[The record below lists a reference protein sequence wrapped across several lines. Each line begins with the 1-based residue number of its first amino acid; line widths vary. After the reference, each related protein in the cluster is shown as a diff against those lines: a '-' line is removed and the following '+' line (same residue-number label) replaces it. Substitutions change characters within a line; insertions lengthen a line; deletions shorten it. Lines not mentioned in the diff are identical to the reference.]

1 MLKNGGNAVSQDS
14 ITLTGNRSQTT
25 IAARMDRLPQT
36 RYMVGFVVLLAL
48 GAFFEVYDNGL
59 IAYIAPGLYKAGIM
73 VPTTQG
79 FFDVHG
85 FASLIAATFTGMFI
99 GTMLL
104 SPLSDFFGR
113 RTIFTFAL
121 VWYSLATLIMA
132 LQSTD
137 VGLVFWRFVA
147 GVGIGVEFVTIDT
160 YLSELVPKE
169 RRGAAFAFVAT
180 ISLTAYP
187 IAALLAWAL
196 VPAAPF
202 GVDGW
207 RWVAIIGSGG
217 AIIAWWL
224 RLGLPESPRWL
235 AQRGRHEQAD
245 QVARMIERRVEAE
258 IGRSLP
264 PPQMLTGEIEET
276 TGSLREIFREPYL
289 NRTIMLIIFQLV
301 QTIGYYGFTSWVPTL
316 LASQGVDFH
325 QIARLYLGYRGGF
338 ARGSSR
344 RYPDRRSLRAE
355 VAARLGGAGDRGL
368 WPAVFATEDGRR
380 ADRLRPL
387 DRVFE
392 HHPRLLFARLSVR
405 AVSDPDPRPRRR
417 VHLFLEP
424 VQHDLRRLFRRPL
437 SPTLRHDRCVP
448 VHRRRN
454 DHRVCRNRRHGA
466 THDPATSG
474 GDFKLKRLSMS
485 LRGAQ
490 RDLCRAQGPKVR
502 GLSAGGRRIRTLGPP
517 RKETAFFETAPEP
530 GDDKPAR

>member
-1 MLKNGGNAVSQDS
+1 MLKNGGNAVSQDA
-14 ITLTGNRSQTT
+14 ITLTGRGPETT
-25 IAARMDRLPQT
+25 IAARIDRLPQT

-59 IAYIAPGLYKAGIM
+59 IAYIAPGLFKAGIM

-85 FASLIAATFTGMFI
+85 FASLIAATFAGMFI

-202 GVDGW
+202 GIDGW

-245 QVARMIERRVEAE
+245 EVARMIERRVEAE
-258 IGRSLP
+258 TGRPLP
-264 PPQMLTGEIEET
+264 PPQTLAGEIERT
-276 TGSLREIFREPYL
+276 TGSLREIFQGPYL

-301 QTIGYYGFTSWVPTL
+301 QTVGYYGFTSWVPTL
-316 LASQGVDFH
+316 LASQGVDFTKSLAYTSIIAVASPGAALVAT
-325 QIARLYLGYRGGF
+325 QIADRFERKWQLAWAALAIAGF
-338 ARGSSR
+338 
-344 RYPDRRSLRAE
+344 
-355 VAARLGGAGDRGL
+355 GL
-368 WPAVFATEDGRR
+368 VFSQQRTAVG
-380 ADRLRPL
+380 LI
-387 DRVFE
+387 VFGLLIAFLE
-392 HHPRLLFARLSVR
+392 HHPRLFFACLSVR
-405 AVSDPDPRPRRR
+405 VVSDPNPRPRRR

-424 VQHDLRRLFRRPL
+424 VQHDLRGLLHCPF
-437 SPTLRHDRCVP
+437 SPTLRYDRRVS
-448 VHRRRN
+448 VHRRGN
-454 DHRVCRNRRHGA
+454 DHRVRGHRCDGA
-466 THDPATSG
+466 THDRAAPR
-474 GDFKLKRLSMS
+474 GDFKLSRPGLQPFAAQPFHLSHQAARL
-485 LRGAQ
+485 L
-490 RDLCRAQGPKVR
+490 L
-502 GLSAGGRRIRTLGPP
+502 
-517 RKETAFFETAPEP
+517 P
-530 GDDKPAR
+530 GSDY

>member
-1 MLKNGGNAVSQDS
+1 MPNNEGNAVSQDA
-14 ITLTGNRSQTT
+14 ITLTGSGLETT
-25 IAARMDRLPQT
+25 IAARMDRLPPT
-36 RYMVGFVVLLAL
+36 RYLVGFVVLLAL

-59 IAYIAPGLYKAGIM
+59 IAYIAPGLFEAGIM

-85 FASLIAATFTGMFI
+85 FASLIAATFAGMFI

-207 RWVAIIGSGG
+207 RWVAIIGSAG

-245 QVARMIERRVEAE
+245 QV
-258 IGRSLP
+258 
-264 PPQMLTGEIEET
+264 
-276 TGSLREIFREPYL
+276 
-289 NRTIMLIIFQLV
+289 
-301 QTIGYYGFTSWVPTL
+301 
-316 LASQGVDFH
+316 
-325 QIARLYLGYRGGF
+325 RG
-338 ARGSSR
+338 
-344 RYPDRRSLRAE
+344 
-355 VAARLGGAGDRGL
+355 
-368 WPAVFATEDGRR
+368 
-380 ADRLRPL
+380 
-387 DRVFE
+387 
-392 HHPRLLFARLSVR
+392 
-405 AVSDPDPRPRRR
+405 
-417 VHLFLEP
+417 
-424 VQHDLRRLFRRPL
+424 
-437 SPTLRHDRCVP
+437 
-448 VHRRRN
+448 
-454 DHRVCRNRRHGA
+454 
-466 THDPATSG
+466 
-474 GDFKLKRLSMS
+474 
-485 LRGAQ
+485 
-490 RDLCRAQGPKVR
+490 
-502 GLSAGGRRIRTLGPP
+502 
-517 RKETAFFETAPEP
+517 
-530 GDDKPAR
+530 

>member
-1 MLKNGGNAVSQDS
+1 MA
-14 ITLTGNRSQTT
+14 
-25 IAARMDRLPQT
+25 
-36 RYMVGFVVLLAL
+36 
-48 GAFFEVYDNGL
+48 
-59 IAYIAPGLYKAGIM
+59 
-73 VPTTQG
+73 PTTQG

-85 FASLIAATFTGMFI
+85 FASLIAATFAGMFI

-104 SPLSDFFGR
+104 SPLSDFLGR

-137 VGLVFWRFVA
+137 VGLVFWRFIA

-180 ISLTAYP
+180 IGLTAYP

-245 QVARMIERRVEAE
+245 EVARMIESRIEAE
-258 IGRSLP
+258 IGRPLP
-264 PPQMLTGEIEET
+264 PPQTLAGEVEET

-289 NRTIMLIIFQLV
+289 NRTVMLIIFQLV

-316 LASQGVDFH
+316 LASQGVDFTKSLAYTAVIAVASPVAALVAT
-325 QIARLYLGYRGGF
+325 QIADRFERKWQLAGAALAIATFGLLFSQQRTAAGLLAFGLLIAFSNTILGYSLHAYQSELYPTRIRARAVGFTYSWSRFSTIFVGFFIALFLRLYGTTGVFLF
-338 ARGSSR
+338 IA
-344 RYPDRRSLRAE
+344 
-355 VAARLGGAGDRGL
+355 GAMII
-368 WPAVFATEDGRR
+368 VFAVIGAMGPRTTQL
-380 ADRLRPL
+380 RLEEISR
-387 DRVFE
+387 
-392 HHPRLLFARLSVR
+392 
-405 AVSDPDPRPRRR
+405 
-417 VHLFLEP
+417 
-424 VQHDLRRLFRRPL
+424 
-437 SPTLRHDRCVP
+437 
-448 VHRRRN
+448 
-454 DHRVCRNRRHGA
+454 
-466 THDPATSG
+466 
-474 GDFKLKRLSMS
+474 
-485 LRGAQ
+485 
-490 RDLCRAQGPKVR
+490 
-502 GLSAGGRRIRTLGPP
+502 
-517 RKETAFFETAPEP
+517 
-530 GDDKPAR
+530 

>member
-1 MLKNGGNAVSQDS
+1 MLKNGGNAVSQDA
-14 ITLTGNRSQTT
+14 ITLTGNRPLTT

-36 RYMVGFVVLLAL
+36 RYLIGFVVLLAL

-59 IAYIAPGLYKAGIM
+59 IAYIAPGLFKAGIM
-73 VPTTQG
+73 APTTQG

-85 FASLIAATFTGMFI
+85 FASLIAATFAGMFI

-217 AIIAWWL
+217 GSIAWGVRARRSQGAPL
-224 RLGLPESPRWL
+224 APPGAL

-245 QVARMIERRVEAE
+245 QVARIIERRVEAE

-264 PPQMLTGEIEET
+264 PPQMLTGEIEE
-276 TGSLREIFREPYL
+276 
-289 NRTIMLIIFQLV
+289 
-301 QTIGYYGFTSWVPTL
+301 
-316 LASQGVDFH
+316 
-325 QIARLYLGYRGGF
+325 
-338 ARGSSR
+338 
-344 RYPDRRSLRAE
+344 
-355 VAARLGGAGDRGL
+355 
-368 WPAVFATEDGRR
+368 
-380 ADRLRPL
+380 
-387 DRVFE
+387 
-392 HHPRLLFARLSVR
+392 
-405 AVSDPDPRPRRR
+405 
-417 VHLFLEP
+417 
-424 VQHDLRRLFRRPL
+424 
-437 SPTLRHDRCVP
+437 
-448 VHRRRN
+448 
-454 DHRVCRNRRHGA
+454 
-466 THDPATSG
+466 
-474 GDFKLKRLSMS
+474 
-485 LRGAQ
+485 
-490 RDLCRAQGPKVR
+490 
-502 GLSAGGRRIRTLGPP
+502 
-517 RKETAFFETAPEP
+517 
-530 GDDKPAR
+530 